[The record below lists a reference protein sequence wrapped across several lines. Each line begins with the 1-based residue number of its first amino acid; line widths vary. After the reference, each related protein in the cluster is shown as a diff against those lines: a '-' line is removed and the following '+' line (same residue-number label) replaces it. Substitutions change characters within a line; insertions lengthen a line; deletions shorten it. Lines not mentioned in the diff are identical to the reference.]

1 MNLLKNFKS
10 GVRITAFFF
19 FLTFRQI
26 NTSTQL
32 ICHFMSCPQVFH
44 HWHSKCVVLKLQ
56 PLIFFNHSIL
66 LFLCPKYRY
75 QLSVKSSLWSLSADY
90 LCMKFIKQEP
100 LKNLHH
106 KINFIFQFEIKTCSH
121 KLMHKKNCKVLF
133 KYYQMTWD
141 HNKFKKTTVD
151 SPDLVTENVKLK

>member
-1 MNLLKNFKS
+1 
-10 GVRITAFFF
+10 
-19 FLTFRQI
+19 
-26 NTSTQL
+26 
-32 ICHFMSCPQVFH
+32 MSCPQVFH
-44 HWHSKCVVLKLQ
+44 RWHSKCVVLKLQ

-121 KLMHKKNCKVLF
+121 KLMHKKQIVKSFLNNITVKWLETTMNSRRQLVNCGLARFSNWKCEAEIIF
-133 KYYQMTWD
+133 
-141 HNKFKKTTVD
+141 
-151 SPDLVTENVKLK
+151 S